1 MSIGKVFL
9 SMAAFGALILAG
21 NPYARAVGETNKV
34 DPVHSTLLF
43 KVKHF
48 GAGNFYGRFNDI
60 SGTFTLD
67 PKDPGK
73 STVEVQVKADSI
85 DTANEKRNQH
95 LKGPDFF
102 NVKQFPLISFKGKT
116 VKKTSDSAY
125 EATGDLTLH
134 GVTKEVKIRVEH
146 VGSGKDPQGTQRA
159 GFEATFKLK
168 RSDFGMNFMVGPLG
182 DEVQIIASLECTL

>member
-1 MSIGKVFL
+1 MMTERVLL
-9 SMAAFGALILAG
+9 SFAAFFAMVLGGYPAAG
-21 NPYARAVGETNKV
+21 QAGESYKV

-48 GAGNFYGRFNDI
+48 GAGNFIGRFNDV
-60 SGTFTLD
+60 SGSFVLD
-67 PKDPGK
+67 EKDPAK
-73 STVEVQVKADSI
+73 STVEIQVKADSI

-102 NVKQFPLISFKGKT
+102 NVKQFSSISFKGKS
-116 VKKTSDSAY
+116 VKKGGDHAY
-125 EATGDLTLH
+125 EVTGDLTLH
-134 GVTKEVKIRVEH
+134 GVTKEVKIQVEH

-182 DEVQIIASLECTL
+182 DEVQIIASLECTS